1 MITTLLI
8 EDDRAMATSVAEYL
22 SLNHISVDHAYNG
35 KAGLN
40 LATSNNY
47 DVILLDLML
56 PKMDGLT
63 VCQQLRKT
71 GVDTPVLMLTALDTL
86 DDKLAGFDAG
96 TDDYLVKP
104 YAMKE
109 LMVRIRALA
118 NRRSGQVYK
127 YTIGDLVVDFQAR
140 TVSRSGT
147 PIQLS
152 PSSWTILESLVKS
165 SPNVVTYQQIEQALW
180 GEESPDSN
188 SLKVLIHKLR
198 QRVDKPFDT
207 AMIQTV
213 PGQGLAIREGN

>member
-8 EDDRAMATSVAEYL
+8 EDDRAMATSVTEYL
-22 SLNHISVDHAYNG
+22 ELNQISVDHAYNG

-40 LATSNNY
+40 LATENHY

-63 VCQQLRKT
+63 VCQRLRET

-118 NRRSGQVYK
+118 NRRSGQAHK
-127 YTIGDLVVDFQAR
+127 YRIGDLVVDFQAR
-140 TVSRSGT
+140 QLNRNDKAIS
-147 PIQLS
+147 LS
-152 PSSWTILESLVKS
+152 PSSWTLLESLVRA
-165 SPNVVTYQQIEQALW
+165 SPNVVSYQKLAQALW
-180 GEESPDSN
+180 GDDVPDSN
-188 SLKVLIHKLR
+188 SLKVLLHNLR
-198 QRVDKPFDT
+198 QRIDKPFKQHL
-207 AMIQTV
+207 IHTV
-213 PGQGLAIREGN
+213 AGQGVVIKEEG